1 MSTTKKVLT
10 EEQKLKRRE
19 YHRKYEQTHKE
30 QVKAWHKAY
39 HDRKREAIRK
49 AKESAQW
56 IEERINRGK
65 EEAEIKQLKSSK
77 K

>member
-1 MSTTKKVLT
+1 MKTTTKVLT

-19 YHRKYEQTHKE
+19 YHRKYEASHKE

-39 HDRKREAIRK
+39 NDRKREAIRK

-56 IEERINRGK
+56 VEERINRGK
-65 EEAEIKQLKSSK
+65 ETAEVKQSKSEK
-77 K
+77 Q